1 MNALEVAIK
10 ELNDMI
16 EMRKNAIAKGHAK
29 DYAEYQHIAG
39 VITGLTTAME
49 RLKDLLKYEE
59 EL

>member
-10 ELNDMI
+10 DLNDAI

-39 VITGLTTAME
+39 VITGLTTAVE
-49 RLKDLLKYEE
+49 RLKDLLSYEE
-59 EL
+59 DL